1 MLKGSEDLLYMNV
14 SGAEQRCSTGDV
26 QRSME
31 MSPDKHLGN
40 REEREDS
47 CSHTIINKVKL

>member
-1 MLKGSEDLLYMNV
+1 MLSEDV
-14 SGAEQRCSTGDV
+14 W
-26 QRSME
+26 RSME
-31 MSPDKHLGN
+31 MSTEKQVGN